1 MSITLKLLV
10 PFSLPVPCH
19 GVAKGTACL
28 DRGLFIKICGVIVMD
43 IDAFQIPISLTL
55 R

>member
-1 MSITLKLLV
+1 MSTTLKLLV

-19 GVAKGTACL
+19 GVAKETECL
-28 DRGLFIKICGVIVMD
+28 DRALFIKTCGVIVRD
-43 IDAFQIPISLTL
+43 KDAFQIPISLKF